1 MPHHDHQ
8 RPHEHDVEYTPDGRR
23 VRLGELS
30 LPEEPRRGNLLQ
42 RLRRN
47 LALFL
52 AGMYTGESCAGTPHS
67 TRSRKGGTSGQEQA
81 GNQHDAE

>member
-1 MPHHDHQ
+1 MTHHDHQ
-8 RPHEHDVEYTPDGRR
+8 RPRKPEVEPTFDGRR
-23 VRLGELS
+23 VKLGELN
-30 LPEEPRRGNLLQ
+30 LPPEPRRSGPLQ

-67 TRSRKGGTSGQEQA
+67 ERRCDPEK
-81 GNQHDAE
+81 DRR

>member
-1 MPHHDHQ
+1 MPYHDHQ
-8 RPHEHDVEYTPDGRR
+8 RPHKPEAERTFDGKR
-23 VRLGELS
+23 VQLRELN
-30 LPEEPRRGNLLQ
+30 LPSEPRRGGALQ

-67 TRSRKGGTSGQEQA
+67 ERRTRSGENS
-81 GNQHDAE
+81 NH

>member
-8 RPHEHDVEYTPDGRR
+8 RPYDSEVERTFDGKR
-23 VRLGELS
+23 VKLGELN
-30 LPEEPRRGNLLQ
+30 LPAEPRHTGFLQ

-47 LALFL
+47 LGLFL

-67 TRSRKGGTSGQEQA
+67 ERRHRSA
-81 GNQHDAE
+81 GKDGH

>member
-8 RPHEHDVEYTPDGRR
+8 RPHEPDVEPTYDGRR
-23 VRLGELS
+23 VQLRELN
-30 LPEEPRRGNLLQ
+30 LPPEPRSSGPLQ

-67 TRSRKGGTSGQEQA
+67 ERKR
-81 GNQHDAE
+81 NPDKDIR

>member
-8 RPHEHDVEYTPDGRR
+8 RPRDPEVEPTLDGKR
-23 VRLGELS
+23 VQLEELK
-30 LPEEPRRGNLLQ
+30 LPSEPERAGPLR

-67 TRSRKGGTSGQEQA
+67 ERRRHTGKEDVR
-81 GNQHDAE
+81 

>member
-8 RPHEHDVEYTPDGRR
+8 RHDEPGPEGPEGPGVERTFDGKR
-23 VRLGELS
+23 VQLGELN
-30 LPEEPRRGNLLQ
+30 LPSAPQRGGALS

-67 TRSRKGGTSGQEQA
+67 ERRTTPGKDDDR
-81 GNQHDAE
+81 

>member
-8 RPHEHDVEYTPDGRR
+8 RPREPEVEPTFDGKR
-23 VRLGELS
+23 VQLGELN
-30 LPEEPRRGNLLQ
+30 LPSEPQRGGALS

-67 TRSRKGGTSGQEQA
+67 ERRNRSGK
-81 GNQHDAE
+81 NDH